1 MKAHP
6 FLAKFP
12 EGFQSFDFQMER
24 VINKL
29 ADETLIYIFYN
40 IMDEKL
46 QIQAA
51 KLLYTFPLK

>member
-1 MKAHP
+1 MDK
-6 FLAKFP
+6 
-12 EGFQSFDFQMER
+12 

-29 ADETLIYIFYN
+29 TDETLIYIFYN

-51 KLLYTFPLK
+51 RLL